1 MTLSH
6 TSSQQQVS
14 PGQVSQR
21 LAKRPRIA
29 SVALEFLHGPLAA
42 IRLPALST
50 ASLATGIWRRVDQQF
65 GFTGYALRPL
75 AYAVYQRYLTDKP
88 VDLAEEFSFLTLHP
102 GSEYPQRAQVDQSAL
117 ASEIDLAGAGLI
129 DAWCE
134 RLTRY
139 WSEPQEDGTSF
150 WAWLAQYL
158 RQQITRA
165 RQAAL
170 TQGLISLREA
180 EWVASALALAASE
193 TSVPGMG
200 RQATA
205 RVLLEDASPVPR
217 LAISVGR
224 PDSGWLLYSPFDG
237 FSRFDS
243 LADLEAH
250 LVRPLGSA
258 EREPVTNAHDLFHR
272 WAYGILDRHLSHLRA
287 LAVTLRQQHAEPAL
301 FESRMNEMPAATLL
315 DHANQVWRSEAMR
328 RHLPDWLRQANE
340 AQRLCYADGLKA
352 LIQAQASRRDAP
364 LLGDIPTASQFA
376 SKRLI
381 AETARLHPEAPL
393 TNPED
398 VVIHIHRRD
407 DEALLSI
414 AGGGATITFTEQR
427 ISLVDFSLVNVGG
440 RPRGWMSVG
449 SRPGKGLPGW
459 LDEDAATALVVQ
471 SNVGATYLS
480 FLREHL
486 AGGGDADKRRQTY
499 RTLAAAQLPLLA
511 LELHLRRQNDF
522 DERGVDLVRRIFSR
536 SEPAGTAAV
545 TQLALRAEADLPPD
559 PIAGVFIL
567 SDLPVSDVLVLYSPL
582 GLEPLRQFSSRRVL
596 HDCILSEPPL
606 RQAVLNGLSDTARDR
621 YTHGGLEAPRW
632 ARFGI
637 GDEFAPLPAPRPA
650 QLAELPIGSAPL
662 DAFYDSVVE
671 VITRTADRQT
681 VSNWESFWMSA
692 QQVSWL
698 AFNQLLPLFSGVGA
712 TAAWLIQLS
721 YEIDA
726 HYNDAQ
732 ARAPQPPDEIDSG
745 QVLLDLMLALVSEGF
760 HLTVGKSAA
769 LEGSELPKGTSW
781 HQISALPLSD
791 LRWSTPEAELTP
803 AMREQLNGLAV
814 AAPVSPPVAATEGV
828 HQGLYLVEG
837 QWLAPVGDHWFRV
850 HVING
855 DIRVVDPTGA
865 ERSGP
870 WLRPV
875 SGGQWQVD
883 LRLRLRGGGPKRR
896 IDKQREEN
904 QRLRAEASQ
913 HLTEIERVYRK
924 LQQVGGP
931 VEAQIKADLDAGNA
945 AEAKARHL
953 AELERVEH
961 AYADL
966 QQACQGYEAIHAK
979 VALADYHERLSMA
992 LAAEINTCGYYL
1004 SLNRQALK
1012 FFLAEHPAFSEILRD
1027 GLPMSLE
1034 QRTIW
1039 FEFLRDYVHTVEAGV
1054 SWRSRLE
1061 DHVRRLEEVPIHG
1074 ARWLDRLKPKFASY
1088 RPLIEYQA
1096 LRLYTQLSVLDAPMV
1111 EDEANLQLF
1120 HQAMKP
1126 LVLALNTHKQMIL
1139 DPDLGV
1145 VAAKELLDGVVNA
1158 YQGGEE
1164 MVQVLKHSLRPEY
1177 VTPGMDRLREIIS
1190 EQRIAA
1196 ENWLGRLLVD
1206 AQAQAPEVVKVAPI
1220 KDPRQRVIRTRNRG
1234 PLVARVRKKPG
1245 HPGTEIAE
1253 VISPLDDRVVAR
1265 FEPDEAGGDWVERA
1279 VPAPPRKTEHGDINR
1294 LAQEADR
1301 RLADAA
1307 RQLAQAPRLAQATH
1321 IPIELEELLLGTA
1334 HDLNALAEKIERS
1347 LTQMNETD
1355 VAVEGVQSA
1364 EGKVRSLRTMAAS
1377 IKREA
1382 RALRVRLT
1390 KMALPTVARVR
1401 YLVEEGEAHIR
1412 RLGGRVALKGQ
1423 GKRKDLVQEYVVEE
1437 PGGTPLWYAHFH
1449 YANAGVGD
1457 QDYLAA
1463 HLKTV
1468 SQRFVGLSQQM
1479 AQAADN
1485 AEVVKVYR
1493 SRIDLQSARALFL
1506 NQP

>member
-1 MTLSH
+1 MTISH
-6 TSSQQQVS
+6 TLSQQQV
-14 PGQVSQR
+14 PLGQVSRR

-29 SVALEFLHGPLAA
+29 SVALELLHGPLAA
-42 IRLPALST
+42 SGLPTSSGS
-50 ASLATGIWRRVDQQF
+50 SLATGIWRRVDQQF

-102 GSEYPQRAQVDQSAL
+102 GSEYPQRARVDQSAL
-117 ASEIDLAGAGLI
+117 ASEIDLAGIGLL

-150 WAWLAQYL
+150 WGWLAQHL
-158 RQQITRA
+158 RHHIT
-165 RQAAL
+165 QAHQFAVAEGFL
-170 TQGLISLREA
+170 GLREA
-180 EWVASALALAASE
+180 EWVANALALAGSE
-193 TSVPGMG
+193 TSIPGVG
-200 RQATA
+200 RQASA
-205 RVLLEDASPVPR
+205 RVLLEDATPVPR
-217 LAISVGR
+217 LVISVER
-224 PDSGWLLYSPFDG
+224 PNSSWLLYSPFRG
-237 FSRFDS
+237 FTRFDS

-250 LVRPLGSA
+250 LARPLGNV
-258 EREPVTNAHDLFHR
+258 EREPVADPNEVFDR

-287 LAVTLRQQHAEPAL
+287 LAITLRQQHAEPAL

-364 LLGDIPTASQFA
+364 LLGDIPTAGQFA

-393 TNPED
+393 THPED

-449 SRPGKGLPGW
+449 SRPGKALPGW
-459 LDEDAATALVVQ
+459 LDEDAAIDLVTRC
-471 SNVGATYLS
+471 NVGATYLA

-486 AGGGDADKRRQTY
+486 VGGSDADKRRQTY
-499 RTLAAAQLPLLA
+499 HALAAVQLPLLA
-511 LELHLRRQNDF
+511 LELQLRKENDL
-522 DERGVDLVRRIFSR
+522 DERGVALVRRIFDPGAA
-536 SEPAGTAAV
+536 EAGATV
-545 TQLALRAEADLPPD
+545 TQLALRPTADLPAD
-559 PIAGVFIL
+559 PIAGTFVL
-567 SDLPVSDVLVLYSPL
+567 SDRSVSDVLVLYSPL

-596 HDCILSEPPL
+596 LDCIVSEPPL
-606 RQAVLNGLSDTARDR
+606 RQAVLNGLSDTAMVR
-621 YTHGGLEAPRW
+621 YSNGGLEAPRW

-637 GDEFAPLPAPRPA
+637 GDEFAPLPSPRPV
-650 QLAELPIGSAPL
+650 QLAELPISKAPL

-732 ARAPQPPDEIDSG
+732 ARAAQPPDEIDSG

-769 LEGSELPKGTSW
+769 LEGSELPKDTSW
-781 HQISALPLSD
+781 HQMSALPLSD

-828 HQGLYLVEG
+828 HQGLYRVEG

-850 HVING
+850 HVVNG
-855 DIRVVDPTGA
+855 DIRVIDPTGA

-913 HLTEIERVYRK
+913 HLTEIERVYRE

-931 VEAQIKADLDAGNA
+931 VEAQIKADLDAGNV

-953 AELERVEH
+953 AELERVER

-966 QQACQGYEAIHAK
+966 QKARQGYEAIHAK

-1012 FFLAEHPAFSEILRD
+1012 FFLAKHPAFSEILRD

-1111 EDEANLQLF
+1111 DDEANLELF

-1139 DPDLGV
+1139 DPSLGV
-1145 VAAKELLDGVVNA
+1145 ATAKELLDGVVNA
-1158 YQGGEE
+1158 YQGAEE

-1177 VTPGMDRLREIIS
+1177 VTPGMDRLREIIG
-1190 EQRIAA
+1190 EQRRAA

-1206 AQAQAPEVVKVAPI
+1206 ARAQAPEVVKLAPS
-1220 KDPRQRVIRTRNRG
+1220 KDPSQRVIRTRNRG

-1245 HPGTEIAE
+1245 HPGAEIAE
-1253 VISPLDDRVVAR
+1253 VVSPLDDRVVAR
-1265 FEPDEAGGDWVERA
+1265 FEPDEAGGDWVERT
-1279 VPAPPRKTEHGDINR
+1279 VPSPPRRSEHSDINR
-1294 LAQEADR
+1294 LALQADR

-1347 LTQMNETD
+1347 LTRMNETD
-1355 VAVEGVQSA
+1355 VAVERVQSA

-1377 IKREA
+1377 IKREG

-1412 RLGGRVALKGQ
+1412 RLGDRVALRGQ

-1449 YANAGVGD
+1449 YANAGAAD